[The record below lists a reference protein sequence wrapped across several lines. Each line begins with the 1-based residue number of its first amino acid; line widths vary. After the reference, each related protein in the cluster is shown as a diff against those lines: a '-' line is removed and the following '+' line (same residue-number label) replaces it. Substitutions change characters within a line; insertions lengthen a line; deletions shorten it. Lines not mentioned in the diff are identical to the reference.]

1 MSAQAEN
8 ARDVES
14 WAAVIQLEQSD
25 IVSRMALSNLIAF
38 ALKKSLE
45 VEALKAALDG
55 RPSCA
60 VLRLVK

>member
-1 MSAQAEN
+1 
-8 ARDVES
+8 
-14 WAAVIQLEQSD
+14 
-25 IVSRMALSNLIAF
+25 MALSNLIAF